1 MEVHSK
7 NDGRI
12 TNVELLEILEERKEK
27 RSKRPGGSMALKSR
41 DMMEER
47 TIKYLKESTMGA
59 ATSEMVNACFQ
70 RFKEQKWDLT
80 EAELLQ
86 IANHVPKCEPEIYMI
101 IEQCEARFSEDDV
114 KEILDVIEECFK
126 L

>member
-12 TNVELLEILEERKEK
+12 TNAELLEILEERRESRPK
-27 RSKRPGGSMALKSR
+27 RMSNSLALKGR

-47 TIKYLKESTMGA
+47 TIKYLRESTMGA
-59 ATSEMVNACFQ
+59 ATSEMVNACFE
-70 RFKEQKWDLT
+70 RFKAREWDLT
-80 EAELLQ
+80 EADLLQ
-86 IANHVPKCEPEIYMI
+86 IANHVPTCEPEIYMI
-101 IEQCEARFSEDDV
+101 IEQCEVRFNESEI
-114 KEILDVIEECFK
+114 KEILAVIKECFK

>member
-27 RSKRPGGSMALKSR
+27 RSKRSGGSMALKSR

>member
-27 RSKRPGGSMALKSR
+27 RSKRSGGSMALKSR
-41 DMMEER
+41 DMMEEC

-70 RFKEQKWDLT
+70 RFKE
-80 EAELLQ
+80 LLVFLPRVRSLSRM
-86 IANHVPKCEPEIYMI
+86 N
-101 IEQCEARFSEDDV
+101 
-114 KEILDVIEECFK
+114 
-126 L
+126 